1 MLNKEKFIEY
11 VENKLGQDYNVNYNG
26 KNLKVG
32 NSNFSVGMNTDTY
45 TNKNDLLV
53 KTYDNDYYFFS
64 VINSIANKLDRYF
77 KKFKD

>member
-32 NSNFSVGMNTDTY
+32 NNNFLVGMNTDTY

-77 KKFKD
+77 KKFKN

>member
-26 KNLKVG
+26 KNLKIG
-32 NSNFSVGMNTDTY
+32 NNNFLVGMNTDTY